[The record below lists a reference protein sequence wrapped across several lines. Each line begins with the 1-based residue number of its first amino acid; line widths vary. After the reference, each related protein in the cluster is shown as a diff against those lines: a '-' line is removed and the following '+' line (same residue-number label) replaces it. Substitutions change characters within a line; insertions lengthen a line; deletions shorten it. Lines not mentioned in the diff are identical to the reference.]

1 MQLLK
6 KECIVNRLKQLMSLI
21 LVEKNTSKKK
31 QININENKGEI
42 TSITGLATTAV
53 LNGAKK
59 NIRNLV

>member
-1 MQLLK
+1 
-6 KECIVNRLKQLMSLI
+6 MSLI